1 MRIPMS
7 LKNKNNNN
15 VNIDNNEKKD
25 KNQVYNETDND
36 TEECDKLLEQLD
48 KMEENDNS
56 MSISSKARNLI
67 KKDKEAIREM
77 NEKLNNTDNDE
88 LDYLDDEKEESIEG
102 KMVSDDNQ
110 DNNYETDMEEAN
122 LDFLANLNK
131 EDDKI
136 KPASDKQNKRGIIR
150 KQQPKRLHNDNTNSM
165 GWVEKIKKFS
175 QDNAKNFYIGTAIAF
190 LFLALLIALI
200 ADSGNKSD
208 SSKDKGKY
216 ATEFLNIDTTPMITT
231 INNYYAALVNGEKEV
246 VKSLLVNGENIE
258 DEDVEAKC
266 AEAKAYSELVG
277 SSFLVTDCYIQQG
290 VKKNEYI
297 AYMKFQLQIK
307 SIETPSVGIFTC
319 YLVDESDKDKVN
331 FKISTDVNDKSSEV
345 YKYIIKMSS
354 CQNVTELFAKVD
366 KELEEACAKDP
377 QLKAIVDALE
387 NNDKSGDN
395 NESGGSES
403 SNPETTE
410 PVETQ
415 NNQ

>member
-1 MRIPMS
+1 MS
-7 LKNKNNNN
+7 FKNKNNSN
-15 VNIDNNEKKD
+15 VNIDNNEKND
-25 KNQVYNETDND
+25 KKHVYNDTDND

-48 KMEENDNS
+48 KMKKNENS
-56 MSISSKARNLI
+56 ISISSKARNLI
-67 KKDKEAIREM
+67 KEDKEAIRVM
-77 NEKLNNTDNDE
+77 NEKLNKIDKDE
-88 LDYLDDEKEESIEG
+88 LDYLDDEKNESIGDIDE
-102 KMVSDDNQ
+102 KIVSDDSQ
-110 DNNYETDMEEAN
+110 DNNSRTDRDEADI
-122 LDFLANLNK
+122 DFLANLNK
-131 EDDKI
+131 DDENI
-136 KPASDKQNKRGIIR
+136 KQSVKKQSKNGKIR
-150 KQQPKRLHNDNTNSM
+150 KQQPQRLHNDDADSM
-165 GWVEKIKKFS
+165 GWLEKLKKFS
-175 QDNAKNFYIGTAIAF
+175 QDNVKNFYIGTAIAF

-200 ADSGNKSD
+200 ADSGNKND
-208 SSKDKGKY
+208 SSKDKEKY
-216 ATEFLNIDTTPMITT
+216 VTEFLNIDTTPMITT

-246 VKSLLVNGENIE
+246 VKSLLVNGENIK

-319 YLVDESDKDKVN
+319 YFIDESDKGKISY
-331 FKISTDVNDKSSEV
+331 KISTDVNDRSSEV

-377 QLKAIVDALE
+377 QLKAIVDALQ

-395 NESGGSES
+395 NETGGSES
-403 SNPETTE
+403 NNPETTE

-415 NNQ
+415 KNE